1 MTKYYDLT
9 GKRLTDE
16 EGELFFK
23 ILGNV
28 LENAKKLDISICGP
42 DGLGEPIITTEK
54 VVFNGDASLEEAG
67 DDFVLE
73 PESFFKPYSHFSKRD
88 RFFCFCNTE
97 NKPYGIVVN
106 AVLELAEALQYVTN
120 VATDR
125 EDIEEEDRGSG
136 LFCLSM
142 VKGFPKYV
150 ASRPDFELSL
160 TEEEKNLLDFA
171 EHNINLKGEDFARF
185 FDESGVN
192 PEDFKTELMY
202 RNLKLII
209 NEVDNID
216 DIINL
221 GRETLIM
228 ILDSQID
235 IVYDLEEYGT
245 RKFINNYFSGI
256 HENIEYLLNYV
267 SIDGEK
273 YIYDNDNE
281 VIELSDGVCIIVF

>member
-16 EGELFFK
+16 EGGLFFE
-23 ILGNV
+23 ILGNIF
-28 LENAKKLDISICGP
+28 ENAKKLGISICGP
-42 DGLGEPIITTEK
+42 DGLGTPIITTEK

-73 PESFFKPYSHFSKRD
+73 PESFFKPYNHFSKRD

-120 VATDR
+120 VAADR

-171 EHNINLKGEDFARF
+171 EHNINLKNEDVSKF
-185 FDESGVN
+185 FKESGIE
-192 PEDFKTELMY
+192 PEDFTDDIMFLNFN
-202 RNLKLII
+202 NLLYEIE
-209 NEVDNID
+209 EVDE
-216 DIINL
+216 IINL
-221 GRETLIM
+221 GRETIIR
-228 ILDSQID
+228 ILDSQFD
-235 IVYDLEEYGT
+235 IVYNLEEYGT
-245 RKFINNYFSGI
+245 RKFIDNYFSDI

>member
-73 PESFFKPYSHFSKRD
+73 PESFFKPYSHFSKRE